1 MLNLSGIR
9 TQVERVDDLPLLY
22 GMLQRMGVRAIV
34 DRVIPQHGNWQG
46 LSPGWV
52 ITLWLMHILSEQT
65 HKMEVVQGWV
75 ERHLVTLEK
84 LTGQEIRPLDFTDD
98 RLALCLRYLA
108 DVAQWLE
115 VEEQLGQRLIR
126 VYRLGEDRVI
136 IRGDG
141 TVGSVGHDPDRHTLF
156 KVGKAKNGLYET
168 QFKLMLFSL
177 DPLGLPLTVDV
188 APGNRA
194 DDPLYAPGYRRAKRV
209 LGREGILVVGDSKIS
224 ALSTRGEIVQGGD
237 LYLAPLADQKDEPAL
252 LETLLAPWRER
263 EEKAPLIFLK
273 EALPVNGGEPDTT
286 LAVGRGFEAKRQRTA
301 EIEGKSIHW
310 EERLLVVRSFS
321 YVKTIQEGLHHR
333 LDKAE
338 AALKALTPPRQRGK
352 RQIQDEA
359 SLLASIERIEKQY
372 RVQGYFHY
380 SYQREE
386 KEKRIRSYRGKPA
399 RLDRQ
404 VRYQLTVTRNQEAI
418 AAAEFKAGWRI
429 YVTNATESELTIDQ
443 AVGVYRNQYLAE
455 NIFRRLQGKYLSITP
470 VYVQRENH
478 ARGLFHL
485 LTLAARVLALGD
497 YLARRNLAAG
507 KTTLAGIYAG
517 NAKRSTATPTME
529 RMLQTFK
536 DIDLIQITV
545 GEQTVLQLTDLSFVQ
560 HRILGLLELDSSLY
574 TDLIGGDEEPAD
586 ASLAPHHAS
595 SQNDQQPTAGESVSQ
610 TL

>member
-22 GMLQRMGVRAIV
+22 GMLQRMGVREII

-108 DVAQWLE
+108 DVAQWQE
-115 VEEQLGQRLIR
+115 VEEKLGQRLIR
-126 VYRLGEDRVI
+126 VYRLGEGRVI

-141 TVGSVGHDPDRHTLF
+141 TVGRVRHDPDRHTLF
-156 KVGKAKNGLYET
+156 KVGKAKNGQYET

-194 DDPLYAPGYRRAKRV
+194 DDPLYAPGYRRAKKV
-209 LGREGILVVGDSKIS
+209 LGGEGILVVGDSKIS

-252 LETLLAPWRER
+252 METLLAPWRER
-263 EEKAPLIFLK
+263 EEEAPLIFLK
-273 EALPVNGGEPDTT
+273 EAMPVDGGETDAT
-286 LAVGRGFEAKRQRTA
+286 LAVGRGFEATRQRTA
-301 EIEGKSIHW
+301 EIAGKIIHW

-321 YVKTIQEGLHHR
+321 YERTIQEGLHRR

-372 RVQGYFHY
+372 RVQGCFHY

-386 KEKRIRSYRGKPA
+386 KEKRIRSYGGKPA
-399 RLDRQ
+399 RVERQ

-418 AAAEFKAGWRI
+418 AKAEFKAGWRI
-429 YVTNATESELTIDQ
+429 YVTNATPSELTIEQ

-470 VYVQRENH
+470 VYVQREDH

-485 LTLAARVLALGD
+485 LTLGARVLALGD
-497 YLARRNLAAG
+497 YLARRNLAAE

-529 RMLQTFK
+529 RMLQVFR

-545 GEQTVLQLTDLSFVQ
+545 GEQTVLQLTDLSPVQ
-560 HRILGLLELDSSLY
+560 YRILDLLELDSSLY

-586 ASLAPHHAS
+586 ASLAQYQAS
-595 SQNDQQPTAGESVSQ
+595 SQNEQQLMAGESRSQ